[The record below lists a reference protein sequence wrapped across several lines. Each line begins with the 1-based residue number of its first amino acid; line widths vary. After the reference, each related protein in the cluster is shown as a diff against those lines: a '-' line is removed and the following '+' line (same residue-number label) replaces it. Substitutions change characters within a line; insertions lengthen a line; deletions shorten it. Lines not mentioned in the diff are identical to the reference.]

1 MAQRAIIVQ
10 RVHLPQIADEPTS
23 DMKKPEPTAR
33 QTKEADT
40 LSLVLQTLAVMAI
53 LIGAS
58 WGLYLWLQAEPSE
71 PILVEVT
78 LDNQCS
84 VINQA
89 FMAVSE
95 PDGAK
100 VYFDGPTAVLLS
112 RTNSK
117 VYVRNSDK
125 YPSFY
130 FESPRVDPAKKVTI
144 TAVCDRGE
152 RIERTLDALRK
163 QFQ

>member
-1 MAQRAIIVQ
+1 MAIIACD
-10 RVHLPQIADEPTS
+10 VHPPPDE
-23 DMKKPEPTAR
+23 D
-33 QTKEADT
+33 QTMRKMNKTHEAEVAIKETDT
-40 LSLVLQTLAVMAI
+40 LTLVLQTLLVVTTLAA
-53 LIGAS
+53 GA
-58 WGLYLWLQAEPSE
+58 WGLYLWLQPEPSE
-71 PILVEVT
+71 PILVRVT

-84 VINQA
+84 VINEA

-100 VYFDGPTAVLLS
+100 VYFDGPTALLLS

-117 VYVRNSDK
+117 VYVRSSDK
-125 YPSFY
+125 FPSFY

-152 RIERTLDALRK
+152 RIERTLNALKK